1 MIMIQLPESCTLE
14 QFARIAKA
22 NFSAPIHLA
31 LARVIYAERS
41 TGSDENLFERSLQK
55 LDESQQSVLRELAMM
70 PIQAADASARL
81 RVGLGVINKA
91 LERTID
97 YEKNSLR
104 GQRRQAEAVGDE
116 STIADVDRQ
125 LMSLTT
131 ELHALRGKR

>member
-1 MIMIQLPESCTLE
+1 
-14 QFARIAKA
+14 
-22 NFSAPIHLA
+22 
-31 LARVIYAERS
+31 
-41 TGSDENLFERSLQK
+41 
-55 LDESQQSVLRELAMM
+55 
-70 PIQAADASARL
+70 
-81 RVGLGVINKA
+81 VGQGIINKA